1 MPRNASAAAAGASG
15 VALPWLDDLPL
26 VGRRGDLIAL
36 RRHLETVKDGRGHC
50 VLLAGEAGVG
60 KSRLLATFAK
70 EALQRKVLVASGSAF
85 AMEAGVPYGAV
96 ADALAA
102 TLRALDASALS
113 VLARGT
119 EDDLRAVIPG
129 LAGAVGS
136 RAAGTAS
143 DADGDGGSK
152 ARLMWNV
159 TQFLTRLAA
168 RQPLLLLL
176 DNAHESDV
184 SSLELLHFLVRQ
196 VAGARILV
204 VLSYVDDGRDANPA
218 LRNMVR
224 SLLGTGEATLQRIG
238 TLSSSDLSE
247 LLQRSFAL
255 PASEAERHGA
265 ALWSHTRGNSFF
277 VAESLKALAASGH
290 IRRTGSN
297 WILEDTG
304 AGTLPATVRDAVRAR
319 LEVLDAGA
327 RRVAEIAS
335 VVESRA
341 SLALLGRVSSLDEP
355 SLADTI
361 DTLCSRHILVEIRD
375 GDSALYEFRHP
386 IIQSVLRGE
395 LTAARER
402 TLHAAVANALE
413 SIHGTEAMSHSVEL
427 ARHLVRG
434 QTVGTDERTLRYLA
448 AAGRDAMARRA
459 DQEAAR
465 WLGESLLIAER
476 IADAEAT
483 AALLEDV
490 STARMRIGESQSAVL
505 GWQRAL
511 SLADARD
518 DQRARARLLHHLAQ
532 EAARSGD
539 ARRGLELLQ
548 GAEDAAG
555 TLTRPELVIRL
566 RLARAKMQ
574 QALGRHDDAIHTVH
588 ETLALAE
595 SLGETSLL
603 ARVHQV
609 ALQLYA
615 WTGPAA
621 TAREHG
627 AKALMLAAQ
636 SADREVAWA
645 SHWAM
650 AMLEGFTGDGAGVE
664 RHLHEASRLADAL
677 ASPVLQAMTAEI
689 TIEHASGVGQWDDAL
704 ALAERTI
711 PLARAVMPQ
720 SLLPRL
726 LVWTGLIVLARDE
739 SERARVLFE
748 EAWALT
754 GADRASRVNS
764 TDDGAQA
771 ALSNVHNVILAH
783 TGLGTYHLF
792 TGDWER
798 AHEYGER
805 GLALADRFGYVAWAI
820 HRLIPLLIEV
830 GLRRLDYE
838 GVEQLT
844 RRLRRQSADL
854 GHRLGLA
861 WAAAAEALV
870 ARVKH
875 HAPDA
880 AARLL
885 AAADE
890 LDAVPFVFHG
900 AKIRRNAAQ
909 VLEADGDVRAAE
921 RELRKAHAVFV
932 RLGAE
937 FELRGVRSQLR
948 ALGLRPPPRTASQG
962 AGALTGRELEI
973 ARAVA
978 RRLSNKEIAALLDIS
993 ARTVSTH
1000 LSNIFE
1006 KLGVESRGELVDFVR
1021 NSALLEEA

>member
-1 MPRNASAAAAGASG
+1 M
-15 VALPWLDDLPL
+15 

-36 RRHLETVKDGRGHC
+36 RRHLEAASEGRGHC

-60 KSRLLATFAK
+60 KSRLLSTFAQDASK
-70 EALQRKVLVASGSAF
+70 RKVLVAAGSAF

-102 TLRALDASALS
+102 PLRALDAGALT
-113 VLARGT
+113 VLARGS
-119 EDDLRAVIPG
+119 EDELRAVVPG
-129 LAGAVGS
+129 LAGGRDFRS
-136 RAAGTAS
+136 TRASS
-143 DADGDGGSK
+143 DADGDAGSK
-152 ARLMWNV
+152 SRLMWNV
-159 TQFLTRLAA
+159 TQFLVRLSA
-168 RQPLLLLL
+168 RQPLLLVL
-176 DNAHESDV
+176 DNAHESDT

-204 VLSYVDDGRDANPA
+204 VLAYTDDGHDANPM
-218 LRNMVR
+218 LRGTVR
-224 SLLGTGEATLQRIG
+224 SLLGTREATLQRVER
-238 TLSSSDLSE
+238 LSERDLAE
-247 LLQRSFAL
+247 LLQRSFAVS
-255 PASEAERHGA
+255 AADAGRHGA

-277 VAESLKALAASGH
+277 VAESLKALGAAGR
-290 IRRTGSN
+290 IRRSGTS
-297 WILEDTG
+297 WLVEDTG
-304 AGTLPATVRDAVRAR
+304 AGTLPVTVRDAVRAR
-319 LEVLDAGA
+319 LEALDAGA

-335 VVESRA
+335 VVEARA
-341 SLALLGRVSSLDEP
+341 SLALLERVSTLDEQG
-355 SLADTI
+355 LADAI
-361 DTLCSRHILVEIRD
+361 DTLCSRRILVEIRD
-375 GDSALYEFRHP
+375 GDSALYEFGHP

-402 TLHAAVANALE
+402 ALHAAVANALE
-413 SIHGTEAMSHSVEL
+413 AIHGPQAMSHSIEL

-434 QTVGTDERTLRYLA
+434 QTAGSDERTLRYLA
-448 AAGRDAMARRA
+448 AAGRDALVRRA

-465 WLGESLLIAER
+465 WLGEALVIAER
-476 IADAEAT
+476 IADADAT

-490 STARMRIGESQSAVL
+490 STARLRIGESQEAVL

-511 SLADARD
+511 SLAEGRD
-518 DQRARARLLHHLAQ
+518 DQRAKARLLHHLAQ

-539 ARRGLELLQ
+539 AQRGLDLLQ
-548 GAEDAAG
+548 LAEDAAG

-574 QALGRHDDAIHTVH
+574 QALGRHADATRTVH
-588 ETLALAE
+588 ATFPLAE
-595 SLGETSLL
+595 SLGNASLR
-603 ARVHQV
+603 ARAHQV

-627 AKALMLAAQ
+627 ATALLLAAQ
-636 SADREVAWA
+636 CGDREVAWA

-650 AMLEGFTGDGAGVE
+650 AMLEGFTGASAGVE
-664 RHLHEASRLADAL
+664 RHLREAALLADAL

-689 TIEHASGVGQWDDAL
+689 TIEHASGVGQWETAL

-720 SLLPRL
+720 SLLPRV
-726 LVWTGLIVLARDE
+726 LVWTGLIVLARDDI
-739 SERARVLFE
+739 ERARALFE
-748 EAWALT
+748 EAWTLT
-754 GADRASRVNS
+754 GADRASDVEA
-764 TDDGAQA
+764 DDDSSPPSM
-771 ALSNVHNVILAH
+771 SNVHNVILAH

-792 TGDWER
+792 RGDWDQAR
-798 AHEYGER
+798 AYGER

-830 GLRRLDYE
+830 GLRRLDYDR
-838 GVEQLT
+838 VEQLT
-844 RRLRRQSADL
+844 TRLRQQSLDL
-854 GHRLGLA
+854 GHRLGMA

-890 LDAVPFVFHG
+890 LDAIPFVFHG

-909 VLEADGDVRAAE
+909 VLEADGDVGGAA
-921 RELRKAHAVFV
+921 RELRKAHDVFV

-937 FELRGVRSQLR
+937 FELRGVRNQLR
-948 ALGLRPPPRTASQG
+948 ALGMRLPPRTSLQG

-978 RRLSNKEIAALLDIS
+978 TRLSNKEIGAHLDIS

-1000 LSNIFE
+1000 LSHIFE
-1006 KLGVESRGELVDFVR
+1006 KLGVESRGELADFVR
-1021 NSALLEEA
+1021 DSPLLGGAS

>member
-1 MPRNASAAAAGASG
+1 MRASPASEPW
-15 VALPWLDDLPL
+15 VADLPL
-26 VGRRGDLIAL
+26 VGRRADLIAL
-36 RRHLETVKDGRGHC
+36 RRHLEAVGEGRGHC

-70 EALQRKVLVASGSAF
+70 EAVQRKVLVAAGSAF

-96 ADALAA
+96 ADALASP
-102 TLRALDASALS
+102 LRALDVSALT
-113 VLARGT
+113 VLARGA
-119 EDDLRAVIPG
+119 EDDLRAVVPG
-129 LAGAVGS
+129 LAGGGVLRTA
-136 RAAGTAS
+136 RASS
-143 DADGDGGSK
+143 DADGDAGSK

-159 TQFLTRLAA
+159 TQFLTRLSA

-176 DNAHESDV
+176 DNAHESDI

-204 VLSYVDDGRDANPA
+204 VLAYVDDGRDANPM

-224 SLLGTGEATLQRIG
+224 SLLGTGEATLQRVG
-238 TLSSSDLSE
+238 SLSANDLTE

-255 PASEAERHGA
+255 STADAERHGA

-277 VAESLKALAASGH
+277 VSESLKALAAAGR
-290 IRRTGSN
+290 IRRSGTS
-297 WILEDTG
+297 WIVEDTG
-304 AGTLPATVRDAVRAR
+304 AETLPVTVRDAVRAR
-319 LEVLDAGA
+319 LEALDAGA

-335 VVESRA
+335 VVEVRA
-341 SLALLGRVSSLDEP
+341 SLALLGRVSALDEP
-355 SLADTI
+355 SLADAI
-361 DTLCSRHILVEIRD
+361 DALCSHRILVEIRD
-375 GDSALYEFRHP
+375 GEEALYEFGHP

-402 TLHAAVANALE
+402 ALHAAVANALE
-413 SIHGTEAMSHSVEL
+413 AIHGPQAMSHSIEL

-465 WLGESLLIAER
+465 WLGESLVIAER
-476 IADAEAT
+476 IDDADATAT
-483 AALLEDV
+483 LLEDV
-490 STARMRIGESQSAVL
+490 STARLRIGESHAAVL

-539 ARRGLELLQ
+539 ARRGLDLLQ
-548 GAEDAAG
+548 QAEDAAG

-574 QALGRHDDAIHTVH
+574 QSLGRHDDATRTVH
-588 ETLALAE
+588 ATFPLAE
-595 SLGETSLL
+595 SLGNTSLL

-627 AKALMLAAQ
+627 ARALMLAAQ

-650 AMLEGFTGDGAGVE
+650 AMLEGFTGDGEGVA
-664 RHLHEASRLADAL
+664 RHLREAERLADAL

-689 TIEHASGVGQWDDAL
+689 TIEHASGVGQWDEAL

-711 PLARAVMPQ
+711 PLARAVVPQ
-720 SLLPRL
+720 SLLPRV
-726 LVWTGLIVLARDE
+726 LVWTGLIVLARDDTA
-739 SERARVLFE
+739 RARALFE
-748 EAWALT
+748 EAWTLS
-754 GADRASRVNS
+754 GADRAV
-764 TDDGAQA
+764 TVEGDDDGAQPA
-771 ALSNVHNVILAH
+771 MSNVHNVILAH
-783 TGLGTYHLF
+783 TGLGTYHLSL
-792 TGDWER
+792 GDWAR
-798 AHEYGER
+798 AREYGER

-820 HRLIPLLIEV
+820 HRLIPLLVEV
-830 GLRRLDYE
+830 GLRQLDYDR
-838 GVEQLT
+838 VEQLT
-844 RRLRRQSADL
+844 ARLRRQSVDL

-861 WAAAAEALV
+861 WAAAGEALV
-870 ARVKH
+870 ARVKYQ
-875 HAPDA
+875 APDA

-900 AKIRRNAAQ
+900 ARIRRNAAQ

-948 ALGLRPPPRTASQG
+948 ALGLRLPPRTAVQG
-962 AGALTGRELEI
+962 VGALTGRELEI

-978 RRLSNKEIAALLDIS
+978 RRLSNKEIGAQLDIS

-1000 LSNIFE
+1000 LSHIFE
-1006 KLGVESRGELVDFVR
+1006 KLGVESRGELADFVR
-1021 NSALLEEA
+1021 GSPLLEGAS